1 MRRSRL
7 PTGSCSSAA
16 RPSFARRRR
25 AKQPPVK
32 STGWRSA
39 PWMFTPPVAPMRADP
54 RFNALCDGIGL
65 TEYWAKRGIKPDYQ
79 LGIT

>member
-1 MRRSRL
+1 L
-7 PTGSCSSAA
+7 
-16 RPSFARRRR
+16 
-25 AKQPPVK
+25 
-32 STGWRSA
+32 
-39 PWMFTPPVAPMRADP
+39 FTPPGRAIRADP